1 MIHHLR
7 AAGTDTDDLAEMRS
21 LLHKTVL
28 LLALALDEIVVSE
41 ETVLGNVPAMDGDR
55 VLSRVT
61 VETVAGSS
69 AACCTT
75 GHCSELAII

>member
-7 AAGTDTDDLAEMRS
+7 ATGSDTDDLAEMRS
-21 LLHKTVL
+21 LLHEAVL
-28 LLALALDEIVVSE
+28 LLALALDEIVVRE

-61 VETVAGSS
+61 VKTVAGSG